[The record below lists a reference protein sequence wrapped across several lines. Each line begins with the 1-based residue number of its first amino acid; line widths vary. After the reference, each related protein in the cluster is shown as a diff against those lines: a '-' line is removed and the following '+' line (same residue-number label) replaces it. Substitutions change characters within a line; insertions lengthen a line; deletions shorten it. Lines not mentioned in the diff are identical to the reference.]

1 MLVRYVFYFS
11 PLLEETYCFRPVC
24 LSVTKDCMFY
34 FYIYISNKNSLKL
47 CILAVNHIKIQIL
60 LWQIHSTI
68 FAAVLSS
75 FMTYHLVCN
84 YINTT
89 GATSGA
95 GTAYPCGT
103 HKFTPGFQ
111 WGSCYLIFSFMC
123 IFCRCRLSFCTFSF
137 GHCVV
142 CSSFYGF

>member
-1 MLVRYVFYFS
+1 VVFEGVRGSGIKGDIAIDDITVTPGSCTSAGNVYLY
-11 PLLEETYCFRPVC
+11 LLEKIHCFCPVC

-103 HKFTPGFQ
+103 HKFTPGF
-111 WGSCYLIFSFMC
+111 
-123 IFCRCRLSFCTFSF
+123 
-137 GHCVV
+137 
-142 CSSFYGF
+142 